1 MANLT
6 YETFVI
12 VKAKLKERWCT
23 ELIMRYEL
31 DQYYDM
37 LWILTNGGH
46 NWEFVPLYT
55 WLSLSNYNSD
65 LTNWT
70 TPF

>member
-6 YETFVI
+6 HETFVI

-37 LWILTNGGH
+37 L
-46 NWEFVPLYT
+46 
-55 WLSLSNYNSD
+55 
-65 LTNWT
+65 
-70 TPF
+70 